1 MSIVQDLR
9 SLPLFQGISE
19 ARLEQ
24 LVATFRTVTH
34 KAGTVL
40 FRPGDTATQ
49 FELLTKGEVSIEEPK
64 AEQSSASADAPP
76 VRFDLR
82 PLAPL
87 GELGALTGLPRSTT
101 ATATTDVELLS
112 VNVSDLLGFF
122 EANGDIGFAFYKNLL
137 GLVSDKVRRDRSRIE
152 DMRTNIVR
160 TQKEMK
166 KLREVVLAAAE
177 TEISKPV
184 FETLETLID
193 KNRRANYRVS
203 PTASYP
209 AHVRLDDGRV
219 IPVLEV
225 SEGHVKV
232 AGRTQDLTADPSFW
246 AGVLV
251 VPTSE
256 ILLSGSVLREGEGGV
271 VVKLDKPIEEYKV
284 KLDDYTTRVQL
295 LDFVV

>member
-9 SLPLFQGISE
+9 SLPLFQGIPE

-24 LVATFRTVTH
+24 LITTFRTVTH

-40 FRPGDTATQ
+40 FRPGDTATHL
-49 FELLTKGEVSIEEPK
+49 ELLAKGEVAIEEPA
-64 AEQSSASADAPP
+64 AEQKQPSDVPP
-76 VRFDLR
+76 VRFELR

-112 VNVSDLLGFF
+112 VKVGDLLGFF
-122 EANGDIGFAFYKNLL
+122 EANGDIGLAFYKNLL
-137 GLVSDKVRRDRSRIE
+137 GLVTEKVRRDRSRIE
-152 DMRTNIVR
+152 DMRSNIVR
-160 TQKEMK
+160 TQKSMK
-166 KLREVVLAAAE
+166 KLREVVLDASE

-184 FETLETLID
+184 FETLDALID
-193 KNRRANYRVS
+193 NNRRANYRVN

-209 AHVRLDDGRV
+209 AHVRLDDGRLV
-219 IPVLEV
+219 PVLEV
-225 SEGHVKV
+225 SEGHLKI
-232 AGRTQDLTADPSFW
+232 AGRTQELTKDPSFW

-251 VPTSE
+251 VPTTE
-256 ILLSGSVLREGEGGV
+256 ILLSGTVIREDSGGV

-284 KLDDYTTRVQL
+284 KLDDYTTHVQL

>member
-19 ARLEQ
+19 QRLEQ
-24 LVATFRTVTH
+24 LVAAFKPVKH

-40 FRPGDTATQ
+40 FRPGETATH
-49 FELLTKGEVSIEEPK
+49 FELLQKGEVSIEEESTSTEVP
-64 AEQSSASADAPP
+64 AA
-76 VRFDLR
+76 RFDLR
-82 PLAPL
+82 PVAPL

-112 VNVSDLLGFF
+112 VKVIDLLGFF
-122 EANGDIGFAFYKNLL
+122 DANGDIGLAFYKNLL
-137 GLVSDKVRRDRSRIE
+137 GLVSDKVRRDRSHIE
-152 DMRTNIVR
+152 DMRSNIVR
-160 TQKEMK
+160 TQKAMK
-166 KLREVVLAAAE
+166 QMRETVLAAAE

-184 FETLETLID
+184 FEALDTLID
-193 KNRRANYRVS
+193 KNRRANYRVN

-209 AHVRLDDGRV
+209 AFVRLDDGRKV
-219 IPVLEV
+219 PVLEV

-232 AGRTQDLTADPSFW
+232 AGRTQDLTKDPSFW

-251 VPTSE
+251 VPTTE
-256 ILLSGSVLREGEGGV
+256 ILLSGSVVREGEGGV
-271 VVKLDKPIEEYKV
+271 VVKLDKPIDEFKA

>member
-24 LVATFRTVTH
+24 LVATFQTVKH

-64 AEQSSASADAPP
+64 AEQSGADAPS

-101 ATATTDVELLS
+101 ATATTDIEVLS

-160 TQKEMK
+160 TQKAMK
-166 KLREVVLAAAE
+166 KLRDVVLDAAE

-184 FETLETLID
+184 FETLDTLID

-232 AGRTQDLTADPSFW
+232 AGRTQDLTADPTFW

-271 VVKLDKPIEEYKV
+271 VVKLDKPIEEYKA